1 MKKYIYTIS
10 TLLFCSVA
18 FANERIETD
27 KVAVE
32 FDAKGNL
39 VSFKNKVDNVDYA
52 GGQGLWRV
60 IYQHDKLLEEPVE
73 SEEVNATVKKV
84 CDNQINISYD
94 GEFPVEVKCEVKEDD
109 VYFSAKVSNNSKGLI
124 CYKNQPYTGKVL
136 GDNNGYLLVRNG
148 VAKNL
153 IICHDN
159 GNIAIDISIT
169 NSTMIFKDKNGAQI
183 TKEVFLNKYPHFK
196 RITNEWDSVKLK

>member
-1 MKKYIYTIS
+1 MMRTYIQLLIIALFLTSSTI
-10 TLLFCSVA
+10 
-18 FANERIETD
+18 D
-27 KVAVE
+27 QMP
-32 FDAKGNL
+32 
-39 VSFKNKVDNVDYA
+39 NKVYP
-52 GGQGLWRV
+52 
-60 IYQHDKLLEEPVE
+60 HE
-73 SEEVNATVKKV
+73 
-84 CDNQINISYD
+84 
-94 GEFPVEVKCEVKEDD
+94 
-109 VYFSAKVSNNSKGLI
+109 VSNNSKGLI

-159 GNIAIDISIT
+159 RNIAIDISIT